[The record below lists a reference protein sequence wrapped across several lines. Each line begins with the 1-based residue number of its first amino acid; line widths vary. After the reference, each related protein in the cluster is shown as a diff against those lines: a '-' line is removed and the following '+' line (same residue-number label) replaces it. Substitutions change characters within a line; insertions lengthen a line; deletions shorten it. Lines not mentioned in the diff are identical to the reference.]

1 MLANNAS
8 LLAGDASYSQQRD
21 ARRRASK
28 GQNMASSAAGGAESV
43 VRGVGEGV
51 AGVFLQP
58 VRGAQKGG
66 VGGFF
71 KGVARGVAGVVVKP
85 VVGVLDGATQVV
97 EGIGTA
103 AGGGAAPRAS
113 HVTGP
118 LRFVRLPDSD
128 ECALRGT
135 EPLGD
140 AS

>member
-1 MLANNAS
+1 
-8 LLAGDASYSQQRD
+8 
-21 ARRRASK
+21 
-28 GQNMASSAAGGAESV
+28 MASSAAGGSESV

-97 EGIGTA
+97 EGFGTA

-113 HVTGP
+113 RVAPP
-118 LRFVRLPDSD
+118 LRFVQLSDSE

-140 AS
+140 ES

>member
-1 MLANNAS
+1 M
-8 LLAGDASYSQQRD
+8 
-21 ARRRASK
+21 
-28 GQNMASSAAGGAESV
+28 
-43 VRGVGEGV
+43 

-58 VRGAQKGG
+58 GRGAPKGG

-140 AS
+140 

>member
-1 MLANNAS
+1 MPITAS
-8 LLAGDASYSQQRD
+8 AGAAKFEGKKADLD
-21 ARRRASK
+21 DLIKRRFFFRQAF
-28 GQNMASSAAGGAESV
+28 EIY
-43 VRGVGEGV
+43 
-51 AGVFLQP
+51 
-58 VRGAQKGG
+58 GG

-118 LRFVRLPDSD
+118 LRFVRLPDSE

-140 AS
+140 

>member
-1 MLANNAS
+1 
-8 LLAGDASYSQQRD
+8 
-21 ARRRASK
+21 
-28 GQNMASSAAGGAESV
+28 MASSAAGGAESV

-113 HVTGP
+113 HVAGP
-118 LRFVRLPDSD
+118 LRFVRLPDSE

-140 AS
+140 

>member
-1 MLANNAS
+1 
-8 LLAGDASYSQQRD
+8 
-21 ARRRASK
+21 
-28 GQNMASSAAGGAESV
+28 
-43 VRGVGEGV
+43 
-51 AGVFLQP
+51 
-58 VRGAQKGG
+58 
-66 VGGFF
+66 
-71 KGVARGVAGVVVKP
+71 
-85 VVGVLDGATQVV
+85 VLDGATQVV

-140 AS
+140 

>member
-1 MLANNAS
+1 
-8 LLAGDASYSQQRD
+8 
-21 ARRRASK
+21 
-28 GQNMASSAAGGAESV
+28 MASSAAGGAESV

-103 AGGGAAPRAS
+103 AGGGVQPRAS

-118 LRFVRLPDSD
+118 LRFVQLPDSD

-140 AS
+140 